1 MADCWFIC
9 GKKRN
14 DNPSV
19 KHCALAS
26 LWWLTSPGAA
36 LNKYYLWCRLMQCNG
51 AFYLISRSCVF
62 PGSVRKRVSIQ
73 NAQLEALRNTKLL
86 WIVFEPLYQ
95 SMLIFFEMCTYKK
108 IQYVLLITFNVS
120 LWYLTPAFTEA
131 LISLLLA
138 DSHDGYTYFYI
149 FTCCCRQEARL
160 TVHALPKLA
169 WQLSVQIITLISF
182 SSQMDTAAM
191 LPLTMDKKR
200 FWR

>member
-1 MADCWFIC
+1 
-9 GKKRN
+9 
-14 DNPSV
+14 
-19 KHCALAS
+19 
-26 LWWLTSPGAA
+26 
-36 LNKYYLWCRLMQCNG
+36 
-51 AFYLISRSCVF
+51 
-62 PGSVRKRVSIQ
+62 
-73 NAQLEALRNTKLL
+73 
-86 WIVFEPLYQ
+86 
-95 SMLIFFEMCTYKK
+95 MLIFFEMCTYKK

-169 WQLSVQIITLISF
+169 WQLSIQIITLISF